1 MEKLY
6 PDTMPSQ
13 DHTFPPIFALEH
25 SPYQPACAAYVH
37 LDLRICSYFCVEW
50 MHTHNPIPSAIP
62 CNRNPAWMVYYRSH
76 NLTWMV
82 YYRNRN
88 LTWMVYFR
96 SRNPT
101 WMFYRHNHNPAWM
114 VSGTSNRPA
123 SHNDRYLSTDSS
135 YLRRADSC
143 HGLCRSHNF
152 YKNPNWLPLTF
163 FLYTSLYVFVRKM

>member
-25 SPYQPACAAYVH
+25 SPCQPACAAYVH
-37 LDLRICSYFCVEW
+37 LDLRIYSYFCVEW
-50 MHTHNPIPSAIP
+50 MHTHNLISSAFP
-62 CNRNPAWMVYYRSH
+62 CSRNPAWMVYH
-76 NLTWMV
+76 
-82 YYRNRN
+82 
-88 LTWMVYFR
+88 R

-101 WMFYRHNHNPAWM
+101 WMIDYHNHNPVWM
-114 VSGTSNRPA
+114 VSGTSYRPA
-123 SHNDRYLSTDSS
+123 SHNDRYLNTDSS

>member
-6 PDTMPSQ
+6 PDTKPSQ

-25 SPYQPACAAYVH
+25 SPYQPACDAYVH
-37 LDLRICSYFCVEW
+37 LDLRICSYFCVER
-50 MHTHNPIPSAIP
+50 MHTHNLISSAFP
-62 CNRNPAWMVYYRSH
+62 CSHNPAWMVYYHSH

-82 YYRNRN
+82 YYRSRN
-88 LTWMVYFR
+88 LTWMVYH
-96 SRNPT
+96 
-101 WMFYRHNHNPAWM
+101 HNRNPAWQ
-114 VSGTSNRPA
+114 VSGTSYRPV
-123 SHNDRYLSTDSS
+123 SHNDRYLNTDSS

>member
-1 MEKLY
+1 
-6 PDTMPSQ
+6 MPSQ
-13 DHTFPPIFALEH
+13 DHTFPPIVALEH
-25 SPYQPACAAYVH
+25 SPCQPACAAYVH

-50 MHTHNPIPSAIP
+50 MHTHNLISSTFP
-62 CNRNPAWMVYYRSH
+62 CSRNPAWMVYFRSH
-76 NLTWMV
+76 NPA
-82 YYRNRN
+82 
-88 LTWMVYFR
+88 WMVYFR

-101 WMFYRHNHNPAWM
+101 WMVYYHNHNPAWM
-114 VSGTSNRPA
+114 VSGTSYRPA
-123 SHNDRYLSTDSS
+123 SHNARYLNTDSS

>member
-50 MHTHNPIPSAIP
+50 MHTHNLISSAIP
-62 CNRNPAWMVYYRSH
+62 CNR
-76 NLTWMV
+76 
-82 YYRNRN
+82 
-88 LTWMVYFR
+88 
-96 SRNPT
+96 
-101 WMFYRHNHNPAWM
+101 NPAWM

-135 YLRRADSC
+135 YLCRADSC

-163 FLYTSLYVFVRKM
+163 FLYTSLYVFVRKMWKQEYILQRLDKHTKITLLSFISI

>member
-6 PDTMPSQ
+6 PDTVPSQ
-13 DHTFPPIFALEH
+13 DHTFPPIVALEH
-25 SPYQPACAAYVH
+25 SPCQPACAAYVH

-50 MHTHNPIPSAIP
+50 MHTHNLISSAFP
-62 CNRNPAWMVYYRSH
+62 CSRNPAWMVY
-76 NLTWMV
+76 
-82 YYRNRN
+82 
-88 LTWMVYFR
+88 FR
-96 SRNPT
+96 
-101 WMFYRHNHNPAWM
+101 NHNPAWM
-114 VSGTSNRPA
+114 VSGTSYRPA
-123 SHNDRYLSTDSS
+123 SHNDRYLNTDSS